1 MQVEVKYLIICLHR
15 NNGEKRSKTGRV
27 CSRICTTS
35 TPFTETSSWIVM
47 IPVLAAVFHLLRLG
61 GAVISTITLASLLH
75 TKCGEVFLQAR
86 SRDIAVPMFTEK
98 RRTSVSVFRTFHSCR
113 FYPHAALPK
122 HYSTLVTS
130 TYSISHATTPDRICF
145 PRSTAC
151 GSTFQDQPGEW
162 RRATDNGLPASPSL
176 SHEATLLLQTRS

>member
-15 NNGEKRSKTGRV
+15 NNGEKRSKTAAPVRTDPCVSPYSGRV

-86 SRDIAVPMFTEK
+86 SRDIAVPM
-98 RRTSVSVFRTFHSCR
+98 
-113 FYPHAALPK
+113 